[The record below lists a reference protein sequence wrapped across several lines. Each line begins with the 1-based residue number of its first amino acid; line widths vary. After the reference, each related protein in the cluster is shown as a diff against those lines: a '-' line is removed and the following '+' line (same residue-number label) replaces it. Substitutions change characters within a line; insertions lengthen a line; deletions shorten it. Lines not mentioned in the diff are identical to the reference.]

1 MMTAKTQTA
10 QPQRQPQRQPEQQI
24 ARKQYAALAAHY
36 GTIGSAAIRA
46 ALAFRTP
53 AGRPVR

>member
-1 MMTAKTQTA
+1 MATQKQTT
-10 QPQRQPQRQPEQQI
+10 RKPEQQI

-46 ALAFRTP
+46 ALQFRKP
-53 AGRPVR
+53 AKPATANSK